1 MKQCFSTLGCV
12 ERPLADILTLAQT
25 YQIPYLELR
34 GIGGVI
40 DNREIAAF
48 APDRIGATRTILED
62 AGLRVRVIGAS
73 ASFHDPGSGLP
84 PLRKRTKPCG
94 LLRHSARPISACS
107 ATTRAM
113 TLPPQSGA

>member
-40 DNREIAAF
+40 DNREIAVF
-48 APDRIGATRTILED
+48 APDRIGATRTNLEN
-62 AGLRVRVIGAS
+62 RFTI
-73 ASFHDPGSGLP
+73 PGSGVS